1 MRAVAVLFT
10 AGPSELG
17 IEPGSEKSLNK
28 YLFQGEEKQGD
39 VGMSQEPREGW
50 DSHGALGW
58 QELDQGAWSQLHW
71 SEVLGQGS
79 GGQS

>member
-28 YLFQGEEKQGD
+28 YLFQGEERSCGH
-39 VGMSQEPREGW
+39 EPGTQRGLE
-50 DSHGALGW
+50 
-58 QELDQGAWSQLHW
+58 
-71 SEVLGQGS
+71 
-79 GGQS
+79 